1 MIKCSEL
8 HKTYPLGKG
17 AGYQALRGVS
27 FHIKPGE
34 FAAITGPSGCGKST
48 LMNLLGFLDVPSAG
62 KYFFDGRDVSAFGD
76 YERSALRLNSIG
88 FVFQSFNL
96 LPRFSALDNVKLPML
111 YAGVD
116 KEAAAE
122 RAAELLARVGL
133 AGKEAHSPIKMSGGE
148 RQRVGLARALA
159 NRPRLLLADE
169 PTGNLD
175 SRSGVSIMDL
185 LLELN
190 RGGLTIVMVTHDQSL
205 ARLAGRTIRMK
216 DGLVEAA

>member
-1 MIKCSEL
+1 MIQCSEL

-34 FAAITGPSGCGKST
+34 FVAVTGPSGCGKST
-48 LMNLLGFLDVPSAG
+48 LLNLLGFLDNPTSG
-62 KYFFDGRDVSAFGD
+62 RYLFDGKDVTGFGD
-76 YERSALRLNSIG
+76 SERSSLRLNGIG

-111 YAGVD
+111 YAGLD
-116 KEAAAE
+116 KDAAAE
-122 RAAELLARVGL
+122 RACELLARVGL

-159 NRPRLLLADE
+159 NKPRLLLADE

-175 SRSGVSIMDL
+175 SRSGAAIMEL

-190 RGGLTIVMVTHDQSL
+190 RSGLTVVMVTHDQSL
-205 ARLAGRTIRMK
+205 ARQASRTIRMK
-216 DGLVEAA
+216 DGLVEGA

>member
-1 MIKCSEL
+1 MIKCEDL

-27 FHIKPGE
+27 LHIREGE

-48 LMNLLGFLDVPSAG
+48 LLNLVGFLDNPTAG
-62 KYFFDGRDVSAFGD
+62 KYLFDGRDVTGFGD
-76 YERSALRLNSIG
+76 PERSALRLNAIG

-111 YAGVD
+111 YAGAD
-116 KEAAAE
+116 KESASE

-133 AGKEAHSPIKMSGGE
+133 SGKEGHSPIKMSGGE

-175 SRSGVSIMDL
+175 SKSGASIMDL

-190 RGGLTIVMVTHDQSL
+190 RGGLTIAMVTHDQAL
-205 ARLAGRTIRMK
+205 ARQAARIIKMK
-216 DGLVEAA
+216 DGVVEN

>member
-1 MIKCSEL
+1 MIKCTDL

-27 FHIKPGE
+27 FHIREGE

-48 LMNLLGFLDVPSAG
+48 LLNLVGFLDNPTSG
-62 KYFFDGRDVSAFGD
+62 KYLFDGKDVTGFGD
-76 YERSALRLNSIG
+76 SERSALRLNSIG

-96 LPRFSALDNVKLPML
+96 LPRFPALDNVKLPML
-111 YAGVD
+111 YAGMD
-116 KEAAAE
+116 KDAASE
-122 RAAELLARVGL
+122 RAGELLARVGL
-133 AGKEAHSPIKMSGGE
+133 AGKEGHSPIKMSGGE

-175 SRSGVSIMDL
+175 SKSGTDIMAL

-190 RGGLTIVMVTHDQSL
+190 RGGLTIAMVTHDQAL
-205 ARLAGRTIRMK
+205 AKQASRIMKMK
-216 DGLVEAA
+216 DGLVEN